1 MEKTIKE
8 GKKISVERE
17 KWLLL
22 IVLSIIWGSSF
33 ILIKKSLVHYNPYE
47 VGALR
52 ILIAGIILM
61 PIAIINIKKFPKK
74 QLKWLLVAAVSG
86 NFIPMFLFP
95 MAQKMVSSS
104 IAGIINSML
113 PILVIMVGALF
124 WKFKTTKRQMIGV
137 AISFT
142 GACIIAFSN
151 GSGGEIKLFPVLLL
165 LLAVLL
171 YAINVTTVK
180 SKLQG
185 ISAKTLSSFVFSF
198 VLIVPSFISLIL
210 AGFIKD
216 FQPDE
221 GHFIGLGYVALLSIF
236 GTGLAMMLN
245 YRLLNIATPLFA
257 STVTLLMPIVAIV
270 WGVLDGEILTKG
282 QIFGGIVIVSGLLF
296 LRAKK
301 ILTTKVTEE

>member
-1 MEKTIKE
+1 MDDQIKSSN
-8 GKKISVERE
+8 KISVEKE

-52 ILIAGIILM
+52 ILIAGIILL

-74 QLKWLLVAAVSG
+74 QLKWLLIGAFSG

-95 MAQKMVSSS
+95 VAQKMVSSS

-113 PILVIMVGALF
+113 PILVIMVGAIF
-124 WKFKTTKRQMIGV
+124 WKFKTSKRQLIGV
-137 AISFT
+137 AISFS
-142 GACIIAFSN
+142 GACIIALSN
-151 GSGGEIKLFPVLLL
+151 GSGGNIKFFPVIL
-165 LLAVLL
+165 LLAAVLG

-185 ISAKTLSSFVFSF
+185 ISAKILSSFVFSF
-198 VLIVPSFISLIL
+198 VLLFPSFIALL
-210 AGFIKD
+210 MAGFVKD
-216 FQPDE
+216 FKADE
-221 GHFIGLGYVALLSIF
+221 AHFIGLGYVALLSIF
-236 GTGLAMMLN
+236 GTGFAMMLN

-257 STVTLLMPIVAIV
+257 STVTLLMPIVAII
-270 WGVLDGEILTKG
+270 WGVLDGEILTSG
-282 QIFGGIVIVSGLLF
+282 QIIGGIVIVSGLLF
-296 LRAKK
+296 LRAKSLEKK
-301 ILTTKVTEE
+301 IL